1 MHSCLYEGWIGHQ
14 RFSPAKNSFHYS
26 IFFAY
31 LDLAE
36 LETVFRD
43 RWFWSVDRFTIA
55 YFKRSDHFGDPAIPL
70 DTAVRNLVEDRTT
83 KRPLGPVRMLTHLR
97 YFGHN
102 FNPATFYYCYD
113 QTNTRVETIIVE
125 IHNTP
130 WGEVYCYVLDDAK
143 NQGTQELKQ
152 FKFPKAFHVS
162 PFIDMDMQYDWSFT
176 EPNETLQVHMIDY
189 DKGKELF
196 RADLALERREITPT
210 SLARVILQYPLMT
223 MKVIV
228 GIYWQALK
236 LWFKRVP
243 VYEHPTTK
251 SPL

>member
-1 MHSCLYEGWIGHQ
+1 MRSCLYEGWIGHQ
-14 RFSPAKNSFHYS
+14 RFSPAKNSFRYS
-26 IFFAY
+26 IFFVY

-36 LETVFRD
+36 LDIVFRN

-55 YFKRSDHFGDPAIPL
+55 YLRRSDHFGDPAIPL
-70 DTAVRNLVEDRTT
+70 DTAVRNLVEERTN
-83 KRPLGPVRMLTHLR
+83 KRPIGPVRMLTHLR

-113 QTNTRVETIIVE
+113 QADTRVETIIVE

-130 WGEVYCYVLDDAK
+130 WGEVYCYVLDEAQ

-152 FKFPKAFHVS
+152 FRFPKAFHVS
-162 PFIDMDMQYDWSFT
+162 PFIDMDMQYDWTFT
-176 EPNETLQVHMIDY
+176 EPQEALQVHMIDY

-196 RADLALERREITPT
+196 RADLALERREITST
-210 SLARVILQYPLMT
+210 SLARVLVQYPLMT
-223 MKVIV
+223 VKVIV

-236 LWFKRVP
+236 LWVKRVP
-243 VYEHPTTK
+243 FYDHPPK
-251 SPL
+251 KALP